1 VHLFLIP
8 IEPAI
13 DDSQM
18 IFVLWKHTLFAAGA
32 KLCDTAKKLIGST
45 TKSRWDR
52 ALRLVGSTLVSTAAT
67 IQARSIRCVRQ
78 SAQAKVHGRARASF
92 AVAKRAAGH
101 LRAAATDWHNPY
113 TLAG

>member
-32 KLCDTAKKLIGST
+32 KLCDTAKKLIGSRR
-45 TKSRWDR
+45 KPWWDR
-52 ALRLVGSTLVSTAAT
+52 ALGLVGSTFVSTAPT
-67 IQARSIRCVRQ
+67 IEARSIR
-78 SAQAKVHGRARASF
+78 RARSSQA
-92 AVAKRAAGH
+92 
-101 LRAAATDWHNPY
+101 
-113 TLAG
+113 